1 MRSGDGSWQ
10 AGGVNRGD
18 GGGYRRSAAAATP
31 PAATRE
37 KSCAYKET
45 DGEKNP
51 WRALCAA
58 VACKKMSEGRSIIYC
73 VIRDIEAAGLHCKAC
88 H

>member
-1 MRSGDGSWQ
+1 
-10 AGGVNRGD
+10 
-18 GGGYRRSAAAATP
+18 
-31 PAATRE
+31 
-37 KSCAYKET
+37 
-45 DGEKNP
+45 
-51 WRALCAA
+51 